1 MDFWVIFHGLRPTE
15 VYCIIL
21 YFLLFTHFPNPNVAH
36 IFVSQLELHLSWRVV
51 IGMWGKAREGDH
63 HTVHTV
69 HSTTQAHR
77 HTWLHL
83 STASSSAS
91 SFLSSP
97 LPSLLS
103 FHCHHYHFL
112 CFSPPSSSAT
122 SSTSPPLKKWEFLWT
137 ANSCTWDPVLH
148 LSCFLS
154 VAMMM
159 MMMMICKPLPYAFYG
174 ESTKGREDKK
184 NESALSKEHGSAHF
198 AWKWMF
204 LHFISDFSPDI
215 KDFTFHIFHFTSKLS
230 HFAYLVIQPAFWN
243 VMILFSTRFL
253 SYRYVSAVNLN
264 ISLHW
269 LISCFELSFCIFKM
283 IWENILSE
291 NVANNVINVKMT
303 CQR

>member
-103 FHCHHYHFL
+103 FHCHHCHFL

-122 SSTSPPLKKWEFLWT
+122 SSTSPPLKKWEFLWCEAT

-148 LSCFLS
+148 LSYFLS

-159 MMMMICKPLPYAFYG
+159 LMTLVDDDDISDDMQASPICILWRKHKRARGQEKWERSLKRTWQRSFCMEMNVSAFYF
-174 ESTKGREDKK
+174 R
-184 NESALSKEHGSAHF
+184 F
-198 AWKWMF
+198 
-204 LHFISDFSPDI
+204 
-215 KDFTFHIFHFTSKLS
+215 FTRHQRFHISYFSFHIKAIT
-230 HFAYLVIQPAFWN
+230 
-243 VMILFSTRFL
+243 
-253 SYRYVSAVNLN
+253 
-264 ISLHW
+264 
-269 LISCFELSFCIFKM
+269 FCIFSNTTCFLECDDTFFNAFSFLQVCFSGQSKY
-283 IWENILSE
+283 ITALVDFLLWTFILYFQNDLRKYS
-291 NVANNVINVKMT
+291 VRK
-303 CQR
+303 CCK